1 MRKKLMIAVACALL
15 SAPAFSQNNM
25 QDRVDNWTGGGDQ
38 MTKGRPG
45 GIKDGETPSKEPGV
59 PAGDTAWALIAGL
72 GLAYG
77 AFVLIRKRKEA

>member
-1 MRKKLMIAVACALL
+1 MIAVACVLL
-15 SAPAFSQNNM
+15 SAPAFAQNNM
-25 QDRVDNWTGGGDQ
+25 QDRVDNWTNGGDQ

-45 GIKDGETPSKEPGV
+45 GVEGNNGGSPSDHPVV
-59 PAGDTAWALIAGL
+59 PVGDTAWALIAGL